1 MAKAL
6 SELPTD
12 RAKRARYKQKD
23 DLEPVEVWDDH
34 RDDEQQ
40 ELHSRRWR
48 EREQR
53 TDSLRDITELGK
65 ETALDVENQPSKGEN
80 KEIKNSSLRHRSLIS
95 TSSSRLRIYAVA
107 LLTWLANV
115 KYFGSLE
122 SHLRSTK
129 AKGKATSGTHANNLS
144 LTKSTVQSVY
154 HQYQSLDHLQEKSL
168 DLLQENLVGG
178 PHQCGV
184 HKCLFPL
191 KTDPRMGYLV
201 QSGKDFL
208 RGFSDAFIASKIIEE
223 KYGMNHMYLA
233 PPKIMSVSLDF
244 REWMEI
250 NMTSYPGRKF
260 FPKFTEHPE
269 VTVQAVA
276 ILPEE
281 DSSLLGIGAWHD
293 HRRKNGVK
301 RLEEMFTPKK
311 NESWNITDVEIAVKR
326 DFALLYR
333 LVENEEG
340 LPCLCH
346 DFQIFLLRSGH
357 LVHLDVERC
366 FETANLMRKRCVP
379 QLQELE
385 TLVLNRLQRSRSE
398 QEQLRIQTNHL

>member
-6 SELPTD
+6 SELPRD

-154 HQYQSLDHLQEKSL
+154 HQ
-168 DLLQENLVGG
+168 
-178 PHQCGV
+178 
-184 HKCLFPL
+184 
-191 KTDPRMGYLV
+191 
-201 QSGKDFL
+201 
-208 RGFSDAFIASKIIEE
+208 
-223 KYGMNHMYLA
+223 
-233 PPKIMSVSLDF
+233 
-244 REWMEI
+244 
-250 NMTSYPGRKF
+250 
-260 FPKFTEHPE
+260 
-269 VTVQAVA
+269 
-276 ILPEE
+276 
-281 DSSLLGIGAWHD
+281 
-293 HRRKNGVK
+293 
-301 RLEEMFTPKK
+301 
-311 NESWNITDVEIAVKR
+311 
-326 DFALLYR
+326 
-333 LVENEEG
+333 
-340 LPCLCH
+340 
-346 DFQIFLLRSGH
+346 
-357 LVHLDVERC
+357 
-366 FETANLMRKRCVP
+366 
-379 QLQELE
+379 
-385 TLVLNRLQRSRSE
+385 
-398 QEQLRIQTNHL
+398 

>member
-1 MAKAL
+1 
-6 SELPTD
+6 
-12 RAKRARYKQKD
+12 
-23 DLEPVEVWDDH
+23 
-34 RDDEQQ
+34 
-40 ELHSRRWR
+40 
-48 EREQR
+48 
-53 TDSLRDITELGK
+53 
-65 ETALDVENQPSKGEN
+65 
-80 KEIKNSSLRHRSLIS
+80 
-95 TSSSRLRIYAVA
+95 
-107 LLTWLANV
+107 
-115 KYFGSLE
+115 
-122 SHLRSTK
+122 
-129 AKGKATSGTHANNLS
+129 
-144 LTKSTVQSVY
+144 
-154 HQYQSLDHLQEKSL
+154 
-168 DLLQENLVGG
+168 
-178 PHQCGV
+178 
-184 HKCLFPL
+184 
-191 KTDPRMGYLV
+191 MGYLV
-201 QSGKDFL
+201 QSGSDFL

-233 PPKIMSVSLDF
+233 PPKIMPVSLDF

-281 DSSLLGIGAWHD
+281 DSILLGIGAWHD
-293 HRRKNGVK
+293 HRRKNGLK
-301 RLEEMFTPKK
+301 GLEEMFTPKK
-311 NESWNITDVEIAVKR
+311 NESSWNITDVEIAVKR

-366 FETANLMRKRCVP
+366 FETANLMRARCVP
-379 QLQELE
+379 QLKELE

-398 QEQLRIQTNHL
+398 QEQLRIQTNRR